1 MGSTCRQM
9 CQDGGSEIPHK
20 QFTTSKK
27 HKFESNKI
35 SIQISID
42 QNKENTR
49 HTQSLVNGSP
59 MIEEEA
65 ENTINDYNRIEANG
79 IEIPELTGDIDRVE
93 SILITEHKEKPI
105 PSIPNDVLSVGSKK
119 AILKRETKYSKFR
132 NQSENA
138 NQ

>member
-1 MGSTCRQM
+1 
-9 CQDGGSEIPHK
+9 
-20 QFTTSKK
+20 
-27 HKFESNKI
+27 
-35 SIQISID
+35 
-42 QNKENTR
+42 
-49 HTQSLVNGSP
+49 